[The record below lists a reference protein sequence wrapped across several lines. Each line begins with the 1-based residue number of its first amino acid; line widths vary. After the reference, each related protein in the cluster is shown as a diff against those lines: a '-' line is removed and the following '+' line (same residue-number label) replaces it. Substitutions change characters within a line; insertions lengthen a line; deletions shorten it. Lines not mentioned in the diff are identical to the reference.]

1 VNRSLVVDPA
11 PGSLPASPDRYG
23 PGALLIAFACLQ
35 FFCQLLLLVQELS
48 PVRVVIRMSAFLGS
62 AALLVVAPGVST
74 PGSRLRLWAYAIL
87 LIVAL
92 SAFNPESSNVV
103 ASVAQLA
110 LYASILGPLFWV
122 ARLRVSYA
130 TFQRLMLLFWLF
142 YTASAVVGVLQT
154 YFPGSFQP
162 ALSTVVSDQGAG
174 YLESL
179 EIELASGARIFRPM
193 GLTDSPGGA
202 AYGGLY
208 AVLLG
213 LGMLQGKSPF
223 RGARVLAVGSVIIGA
238 MCLYLCQVRS
248 LLVMTGICVV
258 TLAFVLV
265 LSGRFSRLLGAGLVI
280 CAGAALAFILAQ
292 SVGGEAVASR
302 LSTLT
307 SEDPGSVYYKNRGM
321 FLEDAVERL
330 LPLYPLGAGLG
341 RWGMISR
348 YFGDGVDS
356 IWAEIQW
363 TGWLLDG
370 GVPLIIAYT
379 GAILGSTWACLRLAL
394 QRDGR
399 EGNPWAATIVA
410 YNVGAFALCFNYP
423 LFMGTSGIEFW
434 LLNAALLQSVTY
446 SESTLPQPST

>member
-1 VNRSLVVDPA
+1 MSRSLVVDSNRGA
-11 PGSLPASPDRYG
+11 VPASPDRHG
-23 PGALLIAFACLQ
+23 PGGLLIAFACLQ

-48 PVRVVIRMSAFLGS
+48 PLRVVIRMSAFLGS
-62 AALLVVAPGVST
+62 AALLVLAPGVSA

-87 LIVAL
+87 LIVAF
-92 SAFNPESSNVV
+92 SALNPESNNIL

-122 ARLRVSYA
+122 PRLRVSHA

-162 ALSTVVSDQGAG
+162 ALSTVVSDQGEG

-193 GLTDSPGGA
+193 GLTDTPGGA

-223 RGARVLAVGSVIIGA
+223 RGAHVLAFVSVIIGA

-258 TLAFVLV
+258 TLALVLM
-265 LSGRFSRLLGAGLVI
+265 LSGRFSRLLGAGIVI
-280 CAGAALAFILAQ
+280 GAGAALAFILAQ
-292 SVGGEAVASR
+292 SVGGESVTSR

-321 FLEDAVERL
+321 FLEDAVQRL

-348 YFGDGVDS
+348 YFGDGVDA

-370 GVPLIIAYT
+370 GIPLIIAYT

-394 QRDGR
+394 KRDGR
-399 EGNPWAATIVA
+399 EGNAWAATIVA
-410 YNVGAFALCFNYP
+410 YNAGAFALCFNYP

-434 LLNAALLQSVTY
+434 LLNAALLQSVSY
-446 SESTLPQPST
+446 SEANPPPLST